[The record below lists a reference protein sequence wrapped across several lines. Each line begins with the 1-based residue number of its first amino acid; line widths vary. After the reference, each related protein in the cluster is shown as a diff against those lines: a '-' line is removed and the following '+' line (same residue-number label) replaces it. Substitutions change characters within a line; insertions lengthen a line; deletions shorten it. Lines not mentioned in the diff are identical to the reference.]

1 MFCIL
6 KNKKV
11 CFAYVSKNNSNR
23 EKQVIH
29 LIIPNVEGREQSETL
44 TMRAKSEGRKAKS
57 DEREAKFEGRRQWHY
72 LAVKKLSVFLRG
84 ITSNTFIL
92 FQKNKNLNR
101 IIKFV
106 KIKIFVT

>member
-29 LIIPNVEGREQSETL
+29 LIIPNVEGREICENKVCENKDFCNVI
-44 TMRAKSEGRKAKS
+44 MH
-57 DEREAKFEGRRQWHY
+57 FEDT
-72 LAVKKLSVFLRG
+72 K
-84 ITSNTFIL
+84 IL
-92 FQKNKNLNR
+92 ESTQYQ
-101 IIKFV
+101 V
-106 KIKIFVT
+106 